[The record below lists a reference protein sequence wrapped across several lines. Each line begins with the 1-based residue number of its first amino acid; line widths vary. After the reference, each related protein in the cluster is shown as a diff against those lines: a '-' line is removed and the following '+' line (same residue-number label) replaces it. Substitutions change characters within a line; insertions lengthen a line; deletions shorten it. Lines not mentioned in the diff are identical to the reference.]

1 MPYEQAGNEAGR
13 GRVVADPAAIS
24 SVVAAGTAP
33 TKAEY
38 DALRTDVVNLRTALV
53 ALNAALRSSNTVD

>member
-13 GRVVADPAAIS
+13 GRVVADPAAIAS
-24 SVVAAGTAP
+24 APSVAAP